1 MCASALLGTGAGH
14 AATEEVVVKPPQG
27 AAKPVSGT
35 GMGTQAALDDP
46 RCNTAEA
53 YSVYGRWDF
62 STVGT
67 GPFCVRPFE
76 DGEDNGGATSRGVTA
91 DAVKIVAVL
100 PSDARSEAQ
109 KQSAPPQVSAR
120 TTPSTTW
127 ADMTH
132 DYLYAYLP
140 FHETWGRDL
149 DVVLYTSTGIE
160 EAAQRAD
167 ATAILAEKPF
177 AVINFDTYGLD
188 TLVTTLAQS
197 KTIVHSFA
205 ASPTETIAQ
214 APYRWGGNDPDAASR
229 ERGGGDRQ
237 AARGQEGRVCGGRAP
252 EHRPASSASSRSMT

>member
-1 MCASALLGTGAGH
+1 MKARARFSLRRNATVSIIAVAMCASALLGTGAGH

-109 KQSAPPQVSAR
+109 KQSAPPR
-120 TTPSTTW
+120 
-127 ADMTH
+127 
-132 DYLYAYLP
+132 
-140 FHETWGRDL
+140 F
-149 DVVLYTSTGIE
+149 
-160 EAAQRAD
+160 
-167 ATAILAEKPF
+167 
-177 AVINFDTYGLD
+177 
-188 TLVTTLAQS
+188 
-197 KTIVHSFA
+197 
-205 ASPTETIAQ
+205 
-214 APYRWGGNDPDAASR
+214 
-229 ERGGGDRQ
+229 
-237 AARGQEGRVCGGRAP
+237 ARGQLHHHVGGHDPRLPVRV
-252 EHRPASSASSRSMT
+252 SALLRDVGP